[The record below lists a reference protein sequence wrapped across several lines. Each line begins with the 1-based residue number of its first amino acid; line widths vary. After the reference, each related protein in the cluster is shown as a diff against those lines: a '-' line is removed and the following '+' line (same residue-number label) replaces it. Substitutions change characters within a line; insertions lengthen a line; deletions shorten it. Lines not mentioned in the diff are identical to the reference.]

1 MNDQRLR
8 VCVIANPVSGVN
20 RTAME
25 QIQAYMAAHQALD
38 VTFRTT
44 EAGGDARRFAQEAAS
59 TGVDIVAAYG
69 GDGTMM
75 EVADGLRGTGVP
87 MLILPGGTAN
97 VMAVELGIALN
108 LDQSLALLGDP
119 TRTVRI
125 VDMGQIDSEP
135 FLLRVG
141 IGYEAEATAATAR
154 SEKKKAGRV
163 AYWKNALRKLRG
175 VRPEKYKITIDGKL
189 YVHSGI
195 TCLICNSSNIG
206 VPGLK
211 LVTET
216 DVSDGL
222 LDVIVIDSMQ
232 PGSILRVLINVFAG
246 SLPIKSPPKLIAHWQ
261 GREVTVETKHR
272 QLVARDGELM
282 KRAKRVSAR
291 VVPGAL
297 HVIVPAA
304 SMPVS
309 APPQELNNAGI
320 TDTNTAAV

>member
-1 MNDQRLR
+1 MNDKRR
-8 VCVIANPVSGVN
+8 GVCVIANPVSGVN
-20 RTAME
+20 RSAME
-25 QIQAYMAAHQALD
+25 QIQTYMAAHPALD

-44 EAGGDARRFAQEAAS
+44 EAAGDAKRFAKEAAS

-75 EVADGLRGTGVP
+75 EVADGLRGTNVP
-87 MLILPGGTAN
+87 LLMLPGGTAN

-108 LDQSLALLGDP
+108 LDQSLALLEDP
-119 TRTVRI
+119 NRATRV
-125 VDMGQIDSEP
+125 VDMGLIDNDP

-154 SEKKKAGRV
+154 SEKKKAGRI

-175 VRPEKYKITIDGKL
+175 LRPTKYKITVDGKL
-189 YVHSGI
+189 HIHSGI

-206 VPGLK
+206 MPGLK

-216 DVSDGL
+216 DVSDGR

-232 PGSILRVLINVFAG
+232 PGSILRVMANIIAG
-246 SLPIKSPPKLIAHWQ
+246 ALPVKASPQLIAHWQ

-282 KRAKRVSAR
+282 KRAKRVSAH

-297 HVIVPAA
+297 HVIVPAGA
-304 SMPVS
+304 VPVTG
-309 APPQELNNAGI
+309 PTQELRDAGV
-320 TDTNTAAV
+320 TDTDTAAV